1 MRSAGHAEAMRAIAP
16 VNGWAALWQQ
26 VRAHMQAVG
35 AHPAHTVVLLPFFQ
49 LQALARQSWTEGLS
63 AVDAE
68 GAGFMPRMETTTSWQ
83 RRIAHFTP
91 DALDLSFDAGL
102 DALRA
107 ASMLRRAGLGAYSE
121 LLTPRLVE
129 AAQQLGG
136 LAAALK
142 PAERAAWAQPLRGMM
157 GDAEH
162 AFASH
167 EAAVAR
173 IALEWATAS
182 SYAGDVLFDEVSKVQ
197 ALVVV
202 RGVQRNALAES
213 LAQRCGARACLL
225 ALPEQGSGELALHA
239 AHDAEDEAQRAAACV
254 LAHLAQGRSPV
265 ALPAIDR
272 QATRRISA
280 MLSERGVQVMD
291 ETGWR
296 LSTTRAAANLMSLL
310 RAAAPQAT
318 RDDQLDWL
326 KACAVIPALVQRWE
340 YLLRKQNSDVAGKE
354 SAANAIEFIVSDDAV
369 RTAWP
374 DLLASLR
381 KSRSISDWLRDL
393 QAALHSS
400 GQWQYLMRDAAGQQV
415 SAALHLEASEAH
427 EILAGDTTRLSLAQF
442 NTWVQTALEG
452 ASFKPPQAAGEPQ
465 VVILPLA
472 QLAARPFAAVVIAGA
487 DEQRLPAAPELPG
500 HWTAA
505 QRQALGL
512 LSRDALALEQQ
523 EVWRRALQA
532 PWVDVLWRS
541 AEGDEPLQSSPLLQ
555 AWLSTHAAQTGVDA
569 REQRQV
575 QAQRVA
581 RPAPQ
586 VGALLASGAVALSAS
601 SYQDLRTCP
610 YRYFALRL
618 LGLQEA
624 SELDEAI
631 AKRDFG
637 AWLHAV
643 LGDFHEQRGRESS
656 PAQDAAL
663 LDACATERQQSML
676 GDDAGFVPFAAAWP
690 QVRESYLL
698 WLGQHESQGWRFE
711 SSELEVQRS
720 LDDGAAVLK
729 GRLDRVDI
737 LAGSGAQQYAVIDYK
752 TESDASLK
760 ARVAQPLEDTQ
771 LIFYAALLGR
781 ESVQAAY
788 LGLGEKEAKEVPQ
801 KLVNEALP
809 LLLEGIASDTER
821 MARGHGLPAL
831 GEGKACEY
839 CAARGLCRKDFWEAA

>member
-1 MRSAGHAEAMRAIAP
+1 MTAIAP
-16 VNGWAALWQQ
+16 LNGWAALWQQ
-26 VRAHMQAVG
+26 VRAHMQVVG
-35 AHPAHTVVLLPFFQ
+35 AHPAQTVVLLPFFQ
-49 LQALARQSWTEGLS
+49 LQALARQSWAEGLS
-63 AVDAE
+63 AEDAQ

-136 LAAALK
+136 LASAVK

-173 IALEWATAS
+173 IALEWAAAS
-182 SYAGDVLFDEVSKVQ
+182 SYAGDVLFDEVSAVQ

-202 RGVQRNALAES
+202 RGVQRNELAES
-213 LAQRCGARACLL
+213 LAQRCGARACVL
-225 ALPEQGSGELALHA
+225 ALPEQESGELALHA
-239 AHDAEDEAQRAAACV
+239 AHDAEDEAQRAAASV

-272 QATRRISA
+272 QTTRRVSA
-280 MLSERGVQVMD
+280 MLSQCGVQLMD

-296 LSTTRAAANLMSLL
+296 LSTTRAAASLMSLL
-310 RAAAPQAT
+310 RAATAQAT

-326 KACAVIPALVQRWE
+326 KACAVKPALVQRWE
-340 YLLRKQNSDVAGKE
+340 YLLRKQNSDVAQEK
-354 SAANAIEFIVSDDAV
+354 SAANAIEFIVSGDSVPTAST
-369 RTAWP
+369 TAWP
-374 DLLASLR
+374 DLLGSLR
-381 KSRSISDWLRDL
+381 KSRSMSDWLRDL
-393 QAALHSS
+393 QAALHTS
-400 GQWQYLMRDAAGQQV
+400 GQWQPLACDAAGQQV
-415 SAALHLEASEAH
+415 IAALHLEASDVQ
-427 EILAGDTTRLSLAQF
+427 EILTSDATRLSLAQF

-452 ASFKPPQAAGEPQ
+452 VSFKPTQTVGEPQ

-500 HWTAA
+500 YWTAA

-512 LSRDALALEQQ
+512 PSRDALALEQQ

-532 PWVDVLWRS
+532 PLVDVLWRS

-555 AWLSTHAAQTGVDA
+555 AWLRTHQAQAGVDA
-569 REQRQV
+569 RQQRQV
-575 QAQRVA
+575 AAQSIA
-581 RPAPQ
+581 QPAPQ
-586 VGALLASGAVALSAS
+586 AGALLARGAVALSAS

-624 SELDEAI
+624 QELDEAI

-643 LGDFHEQRGRESS
+643 LGDFHEQRSRDSS

-663 LDACATERQQSML
+663 LDACAKAREASML
-676 GDDAGFVPFAAAWP
+676 GGDAGFVPFAAAWP

-711 SSELEVQRS
+711 SSELEVQCNT
-720 LDDGAAVLK
+720 LDDQALLK

-737 LAGSGAQQYAVIDYK
+737 LAGSGSSLGGQQYAVIDYK

-809 LLLEGIASDTER
+809 LLLEGIASDTAR